1 MARAC
6 IQPLWPPV
14 PVPANTPF
22 GSPEMFLM
30 SAIDVTAGTPAA
42 VIPSHGFTCGESG
55 WLPGRAHI
63 YRAPVI
69 SHRRVSTR
77 RRVTMCRRVS
87 TPA

>member
-63 YRAPVI
+63 YRAP
-69 SHRRVSTR
+69 
-77 RRVTMCRRVS
+77 
-87 TPA
+87 